1 MKQNR
6 VKDGRKALEG
16 AAESMEQIEEIFGKA
31 YDHKV
36 ISRLIPFLKPQK
48 KLLLMAFS
56 AMLIF
61 VITQSSFPYIIKIG
75 IDNHILNQDIE
86 GLTWVFIAFI
96 SIAFI
101 NWVSGYLQEIFASR
115 MSQGVLQ
122 NLRSKLFAHL
132 QKLPMSFYDKTE
144 VGRLMSRM
152 HGDVGQLQEV
162 GALIVATLGEL
173 LSLIGII
180 VFLMIMSFKL
190 AIITLIVVPV
200 LFILLIVWQK
210 LAKRLYIENRIS
222 HSITINNLAETI
234 NGSKIIQIL
243 TRQKTNMNSFHTKNS
258 HLLKTYK
265 SATYVSSG
273 VLPGVDFLTSIAI
286 SLVIFFGSKMIGQSL
301 DIGVLIAF
309 VMYVQRFFDPL
320 RQITMS
326 YTQFQRAMASGN
338 RIFEIMD
345 IEPDIIDAKHCK
357 KLTEVKGNIEFN
369 NLSFSYAANKPVLNN
384 INLKIKSGET
394 LAIVGHTGSGKTT
407 LISLLSRLYNLP
419 LNNGSINIDG
429 VNIQDIT
436 RDSLLDH
443 MAIVLQEPFLFSGTI
458 MDNIKYRLTE
468 ASEKDVI
475 KASKTVNAHQFIKDL
490 ELGYKTPIL
499 ERGSNL
505 STGQRQ
511 LISFARAILSN
522 PKILILDEATAN
534 IDSTTEDLIQKALK
548 NLVYERTAII
558 IAHRL
563 STIREADN
571 IAVMDQGNL
580 IEVGNH
586 KKLIQSN
593 GLYKKLYDFN
603 YDSIEIAR

>member
-1 MKQNR
+1 MKYRPQGTSTDN
-6 VKDGRKALEG
+6 
-16 AAESMEQIEEIFGKA
+16 QIEEIFGKA

-243 TRQKTNMNSFHTKNS
+243 TRQKTNMNSFDTKNS
-258 HLLKTYK
+258 HLLKTSK

-468 ASEKDVI
+468 ASEEDVI

-534 IDSTTEDLIQKALK
+534 IDSTTEDLIQKALQ

>member
-1 MKQNR
+1 
-6 VKDGRKALEG
+6 
-16 AAESMEQIEEIFGKA
+16 
-31 YDHKV
+31 
-36 ISRLIPFLKPQK
+36 
-48 KLLLMAFS
+48 
-56 AMLIF
+56 
-61 VITQSSFPYIIKIG
+61 
-75 IDNHILNQDIE
+75 
-86 GLTWVFIAFI
+86 
-96 SIAFI
+96 
-101 NWVSGYLQEIFASR
+101 

-243 TRQKTNMNSFHTKNS
+243 TRQKTNMNSFDTKNS
-258 HLLKTYK
+258 HLLKTSK

-326 YTQFQRAMASGN
+326 YTQFQRAMASG
-338 RIFEIMD
+338 
-345 IEPDIIDAKHCK
+345 
-357 KLTEVKGNIEFN
+357 
-369 NLSFSYAANKPVLNN
+369 LS
-384 INLKIKSGET
+384 
-394 LAIVGHTGSGKTT
+394 
-407 LISLLSRLYNLP
+407 LIH
-419 LNNGSINIDG
+419 I
-429 VNIQDIT
+429 
-436 RDSLLDH
+436 
-443 MAIVLQEPFLFSGTI
+443 
-458 MDNIKYRLTE
+458 
-468 ASEKDVI
+468 
-475 KASKTVNAHQFIKDL
+475 
-490 ELGYKTPIL
+490 
-499 ERGSNL
+499 
-505 STGQRQ
+505 
-511 LISFARAILSN
+511 
-522 PKILILDEATAN
+522 
-534 IDSTTEDLIQKALK
+534 
-548 NLVYERTAII
+548 
-558 IAHRL
+558 
-563 STIREADN
+563 
-571 IAVMDQGNL
+571 
-580 IEVGNH
+580 
-586 KKLIQSN
+586 
-593 GLYKKLYDFN
+593 
-603 YDSIEIAR
+603 

>member
-1 MKQNR
+1 MKYRPQGTSTDN
-6 VKDGRKALEG
+6 
-16 AAESMEQIEEIFGKA
+16 QIEEIFGKA

-243 TRQKTNMNSFHTKNS
+243 TRQKTNMNSFDTKNS
-258 HLLKTYK
+258 HLLKTSK

-326 YTQFQRAMASGN
+326 YTQLQRAMASGN

-357 KLTEVKGNIEFN
+357 KLTNVKGNIEFN

-468 ASEKDVI
+468 ASEEDVI

-534 IDSTTEDLIQKALK
+534 IDSTTEDLIQKALQ

>member
-1 MKQNR
+1 MKYRPQGTSTDN
-6 VKDGRKALEG
+6 
-16 AAESMEQIEEIFGKA
+16 QIEEIFGKA

-243 TRQKTNMNSFHTKNS
+243 TRQKTNMNSFDTKNS
-258 HLLKTYK
+258 HLLKTSK

>member
-1 MKQNR
+1 MGSEMCIR
-6 VKDGRKALEG
+6 D
-16 AAESMEQIEEIFGKA
+16 S
-31 YDHKV
+31 
-36 ISRLIPFLKPQK
+36 
-48 KLLLMAFS
+48 
-56 AMLIF
+56 
-61 VITQSSFPYIIKIG
+61 
-75 IDNHILNQDIE
+75 
-86 GLTWVFIAFI
+86 
-96 SIAFI
+96 
-101 NWVSGYLQEIFASR
+101 
-115 MSQGVLQ
+115 
-122 NLRSKLFAHL
+122 
-132 QKLPMSFYDKTE
+132 
-144 VGRLMSRM
+144 
-152 HGDVGQLQEV
+152 
-162 GALIVATLGEL
+162 
-173 LSLIGII
+173 
-180 VFLMIMSFKL
+180 
-190 AIITLIVVPV
+190 VVPV

-243 TRQKTNMNSFHTKNS
+243 TRQKTNMNSFDTKNS
-258 HLLKTYK
+258 HLLKTSK

-357 KLTEVKGNIEFN
+357 KLTNVKGNIEFN

-468 ASEKDVI
+468 ASEEDVI
-475 KASKTVNAHQFIKDL
+475 KASKTVNAHQFIKNL

>member
-1 MKQNR
+1 MKYRPQGTSTDNQ
-6 VKDGRKALEG
+6 V
-16 AAESMEQIEEIFGKA
+16 EEIFGKA

-36 ISRLIPFLKPQK
+36 ISRLIPFLQPQK

-96 SIAFI
+96 SIAFM
-101 NWVSGYLQEIFASR
+101 NWISGYLQEIFASR

-200 LFILLIVWQK
+200 LFILLIIWQK

-243 TRQKTNMNSFHTKNS
+243 TRQKTNMNSFDTKNS
-258 HLLKTYK
+258 HLLKTSK

-345 IEPDIIDAKHCK
+345 IKPEITDSKNSK
-357 KLTEVKGNIEFN
+357 ELTNVKGNIEFN
-369 NLSFSYAANKPVLNN
+369 NLSFSYAPNKPVLNN
-384 INLKIKSGET
+384 INLKIKNGET

-429 VNIQDIT
+429 VNIQNIT

-458 MDNIKYRLTE
+458 MDNIKYRLTN

-475 KASKTVNAHQFIKDL
+475 NASKTVNAHQFITNL

-586 KKLIQSN
+586 DKLIQSN

>member
-1 MKQNR
+1 MKYRPQGTSTDN
-6 VKDGRKALEG
+6 
-16 AAESMEQIEEIFGKA
+16 QIEEIFGKA

-222 HSITINNLAETI
+222 HSVTINNLAETI

-243 TRQKTNMNSFHTKNS
+243 TRQKTNMNSFDTKNS
-258 HLLKTYK
+258 HLLKTSK

-357 KLTEVKGNIEFN
+357 KLTKVKGNIEFN

-429 VNIQDIT
+429 INI
-436 RDSLLDH
+436 L
-443 MAIVLQEPFLFSGTI
+443 FLR
-458 MDNIKYRLTE
+458 K
-468 ASEKDVI
+468 
-475 KASKTVNAHQFIKDL
+475 
-490 ELGYKTPIL
+490 
-499 ERGSNL
+499 
-505 STGQRQ
+505 
-511 LISFARAILSN
+511 
-522 PKILILDEATAN
+522 
-534 IDSTTEDLIQKALK
+534 
-548 NLVYERTAII
+548 
-558 IAHRL
+558 
-563 STIREADN
+563 
-571 IAVMDQGNL
+571 
-580 IEVGNH
+580 
-586 KKLIQSN
+586 
-593 GLYKKLYDFN
+593 
-603 YDSIEIAR
+603 

>member
-1 MKQNR
+1 MKYRPQGTSTDN
-6 VKDGRKALEG
+6 
-16 AAESMEQIEEIFGKA
+16 QIEEIFGKA

-243 TRQKTNMNSFHTKNS
+243 TRQKTNMNSFDTKNS
-258 HLLKTYK
+258 HLLKTSK

-357 KLTEVKGNIEFN
+357 KLTKNTVEVILEKG
-369 NLSFSYAANKPVLNN
+369 
-384 INLKIKSGET
+384 
-394 LAIVGHTGSGKTT
+394 
-407 LISLLSRLYNLP
+407 SLY
-419 LNNGSINIDG
+419 INII
-429 VNIQDIT
+429 NK
-436 RDSLLDH
+436 
-443 MAIVLQEPFLFSGTI
+443 E
-458 MDNIKYRLTE
+458 
-468 ASEKDVI
+468 
-475 KASKTVNAHQFIKDL
+475 
-490 ELGYKTPIL
+490 
-499 ERGSNL
+499 
-505 STGQRQ
+505 
-511 LISFARAILSN
+511 
-522 PKILILDEATAN
+522 
-534 IDSTTEDLIQKALK
+534 
-548 NLVYERTAII
+548 
-558 IAHRL
+558 
-563 STIREADN
+563 
-571 IAVMDQGNL
+571 AVMTGPA
-580 IEVGNH
+580 
-586 KKLIQSN
+586 
-593 GLYKKLYDFN
+593 
-603 YDSIEIAR
+603 EISYHGSLEI

>member
-1 MKQNR
+1 MKYRPQGTSTDN
-6 VKDGRKALEG
+6 
-16 AAESMEQIEEIFGKA
+16 QIEEIFGKA

-243 TRQKTNMNSFHTKNS
+243 TRQKTNMNSFDTKNS
-258 HLLKTYK
+258 HLLKTSK

-286 SLVIFFGSKMIGQSL
+286 SLVIFFGS
-301 DIGVLIAF
+301 
-309 VMYVQRFFDPL
+309 
-320 RQITMS
+320 
-326 YTQFQRAMASGN
+326 
-338 RIFEIMD
+338 
-345 IEPDIIDAKHCK
+345 
-357 KLTEVKGNIEFN
+357 
-369 NLSFSYAANKPVLNN
+369 
-384 INLKIKSGET
+384 
-394 LAIVGHTGSGKTT
+394 
-407 LISLLSRLYNLP
+407 
-419 LNNGSINIDG
+419 
-429 VNIQDIT
+429 
-436 RDSLLDH
+436 
-443 MAIVLQEPFLFSGTI
+443 
-458 MDNIKYRLTE
+458 
-468 ASEKDVI
+468 
-475 KASKTVNAHQFIKDL
+475 
-490 ELGYKTPIL
+490 
-499 ERGSNL
+499 
-505 STGQRQ
+505 
-511 LISFARAILSN
+511 
-522 PKILILDEATAN
+522 
-534 IDSTTEDLIQKALK
+534 
-548 NLVYERTAII
+548 
-558 IAHRL
+558 
-563 STIREADN
+563 
-571 IAVMDQGNL
+571 
-580 IEVGNH
+580 
-586 KKLIQSN
+586 
-593 GLYKKLYDFN
+593 
-603 YDSIEIAR
+603 

>member
-1 MKQNR
+1 MKYRPQGTSTDN
-6 VKDGRKALEG
+6 
-16 AAESMEQIEEIFGKA
+16 QIEEIFGKA

-243 TRQKTNMNSFHTKNS
+243 TRQKTNMNSFDTKNS
-258 HLLKTYK
+258 HLLKTSK

-419 LNNGSINIDG
+419 LNNRSINIDG

>member
-1 MKQNR
+1 MKYRPQGTSTDN
-6 VKDGRKALEG
+6 
-16 AAESMEQIEEIFGKA
+16 QIEEIFGKA

-243 TRQKTNMNSFHTKNS
+243 TRQKTNMNSFDTKNS
-258 HLLKTYK
+258 HLLKTSK

-534 IDSTTEDLIQKALK
+534 IDSTTEDLIQKALQ

>member
-1 MKQNR
+1 MKYRPQGTSTDN
-6 VKDGRKALEG
+6 
-16 AAESMEQIEEIFGKA
+16 QIEEIFGKA

-122 NLRSKLFAHL
+122 NLRSKLFGHL

-243 TRQKTNMNSFHTKNS
+243 TRQKTNMNSFDTKNS
-258 HLLKTYK
+258 HLLKTSK

-357 KLTEVKGNIEFN
+357 KLTNVKGNIEFN

-468 ASEKDVI
+468 ASEEDVI
-475 KASKTVNAHQFIKDL
+475 KASKTVNAHQFIKNL

>member
-1 MKQNR
+1 MKYRPQGTSVDN
-6 VKDGRKALEG
+6 
-16 AAESMEQIEEIFGKA
+16 QIEEIFGKA

-36 ISRLIPFLKPQK
+36 ISRLVPFLKPQK
-48 KLLLMAFS
+48 KLLFMAIS

-75 IDNHILNQDIE
+75 IDNHILTKDIE
-86 GLTWVFIAFI
+86 GLTWIFVAFI

-101 NWVSGYLQEIFASR
+101 NWGSGYLQETFASR

-122 NLRSKLFAHL
+122 NLRSKLFSHL

-162 GALIVATLGEL
+162 GALIVATSGEL

-180 VFLMIMSFKL
+180 IFLMIMSFKL
-190 AIITLIVVPV
+190 AIITLIVVPA

-210 LAKRLYIENRIS
+210 LAKKLYIENRIS
-222 HSITINNLAETI
+222 HSVTINNLAETI

-243 TRQKTNMNSFHTKNS
+243 TRQKTNMQLFDTKNS
-258 HLLKTYK
+258 HLLKTSK

-286 SLVIFFGSKMIGQSL
+286 SLVIFFGSQMIGHSL

-345 IEPDIIDAKHCK
+345 IKPEINESIRSKELK
-357 KLTEVKGNIEFN
+357 SIEGNIAFN
-369 NLSFSYAANKPVLNN
+369 NLTFSYTHNNPVLKN
-384 INLKIKSGET
+384 INLEVKSGET

-407 LISLLSRLYNLP
+407 LISLLSRLYNIP
-419 LNNGSINIDG
+419 LESGSIEIDG
-429 VNIQDIT
+429 INIQNVT
-436 RDSLLDH
+436 RDSLLNQ
-443 MAIVLQEPFLFSGTI
+443 MSIVLQEPFLFSGTI

-468 ASEKDVI
+468 SSREEVI
-475 KASKTVNAHQFIKDL
+475 NASKTVNAHNFISDL
-490 ELGYKTPIL
+490 ELGYDTPIL

-534 IDSTTEDLIQKALK
+534 IDSTTEDLIQNALK
-548 NLVYERTAII
+548 NLFHKRTAII

-563 STIREADN
+563 STIRDADK
-571 IAVMDQGNL
+571 IAVMDQGSL

-586 KKLIQSN
+586 IELIKSN

-603 YDSIEIAR
+603 YDSIELANK

>member
-1 MKQNR
+1 MKYRPQGTSTDN
-6 VKDGRKALEG
+6 
-16 AAESMEQIEEIFGKA
+16 QIEEIFGKA

-122 NLRSKLFAHL
+122 NLRSKLFGHL

-243 TRQKTNMNSFHTKNS
+243 TRQKTNMNSFDTKNS
-258 HLLKTYK
+258 HLLKTSK

-357 KLTEVKGNIEFN
+357 KLTNVKGNIEFN

-468 ASEKDVI
+468 ASEEDVI

>member
-1 MKQNR
+1 M
-6 VKDGRKALEG
+6 RKYLPQG
-16 AAESMEQIEEIFGKA
+16 TSTDNQIEEIFGKA

-122 NLRSKLFAHL
+122 NLRSKLFGHL

-243 TRQKTNMNSFHTKNS
+243 TRQKTNMNSFDTKNS
-258 HLLKTYK
+258 HLLKTSK

-357 KLTEVKGNIEFN
+357 KLTNVKGNIEFN

-468 ASEKDVI
+468 ASEEDVI
-475 KASKTVNAHQFIKDL
+475 KASKTVNAHQFIKNL

>member
-1 MKQNR
+1 MKYRPTGTSTDN
-6 VKDGRKALEG
+6 
-16 AAESMEQIEEIFGKA
+16 QIEEIFGKA

-122 NLRSKLFAHL
+122 NLRSKLFGHL

-243 TRQKTNMNSFHTKNS
+243 TRQKTNMNSFDTKNS
-258 HLLKTYK
+258 HLLKTSK

-357 KLTEVKGNIEFN
+357 KLTNVKGNIEFN

-468 ASEKDVI
+468 ASEEDVI

>member
-1 MKQNR
+1 MKYRPTGTSTDN
-6 VKDGRKALEG
+6 
-16 AAESMEQIEEIFGKA
+16 QIEEIFGKA

-122 NLRSKLFAHL
+122 NLRSKLFGHL

-243 TRQKTNMNSFHTKNS
+243 TRQKTNMNSFDTKNS
-258 HLLKTYK
+258 HLLKTSK

-357 KLTEVKGNIEFN
+357 KLTNVKGNIEFN

-468 ASEKDVI
+468 ASEEDVI
-475 KASKTVNAHQFIKDL
+475 KASKTVNAHQFIKNL

>member
-1 MKQNR
+1 MKYRPQGTSTDN
-6 VKDGRKALEG
+6 
-16 AAESMEQIEEIFGKA
+16 QIEEIFGKA

-243 TRQKTNMNSFHTKNS
+243 TRQKTNMNSFDTKNS
-258 HLLKTYK
+258 HLLKTSK

-345 IEPDIIDAKHCK
+345 IEPDIIDEKHCK

-468 ASEKDVI
+468 ASEEDVI

-534 IDSTTEDLIQKALK
+534 IDSTTEDLIQKALQ

>member
-1 MKQNR
+1 MKYRPQGTSTDN
-6 VKDGRKALEG
+6 
-16 AAESMEQIEEIFGKA
+16 QIEEIFGKA

-243 TRQKTNMNSFHTKNS
+243 TRQKTNMNSFDTKNS
-258 HLLKTYK
+258 HLLKTSK

-345 IEPDIIDAKHCK
+345 IEPDIIDEKHCK
-357 KLTEVKGNIEFN
+357 KLTNVKGNIEFN

-468 ASEKDVI
+468 ASEEDVI

-534 IDSTTEDLIQKALK
+534 IDSTTEDLIQKALQ

>member
-1 MKQNR
+1 MKYRPQGTSTDN
-6 VKDGRKALEG
+6 
-16 AAESMEQIEEIFGKA
+16 QIEEIFGKA

-243 TRQKTNMNSFHTKNS
+243 TRQKTNMNSFDTKNS
-258 HLLKTYK
+258 HLLKTSK

-345 IEPDIIDAKHCK
+345 IEPDIIDEKHCK
-357 KLTEVKGNIEFN
+357 KLTNVKGNIEFN

-468 ASEKDVI
+468 ASEEDVI

>member
-1 MKQNR
+1 MKYRPQGTSVDN
-6 VKDGRKALEG
+6 
-16 AAESMEQIEEIFGKA
+16 QIEEIFGKA

-36 ISRLIPFLKPQK
+36 ISRLVPFLKPQK
-48 KLLLMAFS
+48 KLLFMAIS

-75 IDNHILNQDIE
+75 IDNHILTKDIE
-86 GLTWVFIAFI
+86 GLTWVFVAFI

-101 NWVSGYLQEIFASR
+101 NWGSGYLQETFASR

-122 NLRSKLFAHL
+122 NLRSKLFSHL

-162 GALIVATLGEL
+162 GALIVATSGEL

-180 VFLMIMSFKL
+180 IFLMIMSFKL
-190 AIITLIVVPV
+190 AIITLIVVPA

-210 LAKRLYIENRIS
+210 LAKKLYIENRIS
-222 HSITINNLAETI
+222 HSVTINNLAETI

-243 TRQKTNMNSFHTKNS
+243 TRQKTNMQLFDTKNS
-258 HLLKTYK
+258 HLLKTSK

-286 SLVIFFGSKMIGQSL
+286 SLVIFFGSQMIGHSL

-345 IEPDIIDAKHCK
+345 IKPEINESIRSKELK
-357 KLTEVKGNIEFN
+357 SIEGNIAFN
-369 NLSFSYAANKPVLNN
+369 NLTFSYTHNNPVLKN
-384 INLKIKSGET
+384 INLEVKTGET

-407 LISLLSRLYNLP
+407 LISLLSRLYNIP
-419 LNNGSINIDG
+419 LESGSIEIDG
-429 VNIQDIT
+429 INIQNVT
-436 RDSLLDH
+436 RDSLLNQ
-443 MAIVLQEPFLFSGTI
+443 MSIVLQEPFLFSGTI

-468 ASEKDVI
+468 SSREEVI
-475 KASKTVNAHQFIKDL
+475 NASKTVNAHNFISDL
-490 ELGYKTPIL
+490 ELGYDTPIL

-534 IDSTTEDLIQKALK
+534 IDSTTEDLIQNALK
-548 NLVYERTAII
+548 NLVHKRTAII

-563 STIREADN
+563 STIRDADK
-571 IAVMDQGNL
+571 IAVMDQGSL

-586 KKLIQSN
+586 IELIKSN

-603 YDSIEIAR
+603 YDSIELANK

>member
-1 MKQNR
+1 MKYHPQASSSDNQ
-6 VKDGRKALEG
+6 
-16 AAESMEQIEEIFGKA
+16 MEEIFGKA

-36 ISRLIPFLKPQK
+36 INRLIPFFKLQK
-48 KLLLMAFS
+48 KLILIATI

-75 IDNHILNQDIE
+75 IDNHILKNDIG
-86 GLTWVFIAFI
+86 GLTWVFVAFI

-101 NWVSGYLQEIFASR
+101 NWCSGYLQEIFASR

-122 NLRSKLFAHL
+122 NLRSNLFSHL
-132 QKLPMSFYDKTE
+132 QKLPMSFYDKNE

-162 GALIVATLGEL
+162 GALIVATSGEL

-180 VFLMIMSFKL
+180 IFLMIMSFKL
-190 AIITLIVVPV
+190 AIITLSVVPL

-210 LAKRLYIENRIS
+210 LAKKLYIENRIS
-222 HSITINNLAETI
+222 HSETITNLAENI

-243 TRQKTNMNSFHTKNS
+243 TRQKTNMRLFDNKNS
-258 HLLKTYK
+258 YLLKTSK
-265 SATYVSSG
+265 SATYISSG
-273 VLPGVDFLTSIAI
+273 VLPGVDFITSIAI
-286 SLVIFFGSKMIGQSL
+286 SLVLFFGSKLIGQSL
-301 DIGVLIAF
+301 EIGVLIAF

-345 IEPDIIDAKHCK
+345 INPEIIDSSKAKDI
-357 KLTEVKGNIEFN
+357 TDIKGDIEFK
-369 NLSFSYAANKPVLNN
+369 NLTFSYVPNKPVLND
-384 INLKIKSGET
+384 INLKIKAGET

-407 LISLLSRLYNLP
+407 LISLLSRLYNLK
-419 LNNGSINIDG
+419 LENGLINID
-429 VNIQDIT
+429 NIDIQNIT
-436 RDSLLDH
+436 RNSLLKH
-443 MAIVLQEPFLFSGTI
+443 MAIVLQEPFLFTGTI
-458 MDNIKYRLTE
+458 MDNIKYRLTTSPDE
-468 ASEKDVI
+468 DVI
-475 KASKTVNAHQFIKDL
+475 NAAKTVNAHDFIKEL
-490 ELGYKTPIL
+490 ELGYKTPVL

-534 IDSTTEDLIQKALK
+534 IDSTTEDLIQKALQ
-548 NLVYERTAII
+548 NLIYKRTAII

-563 STIREADN
+563 STIREADK

-586 KKLIQSN
+586 NELIKSN

-603 YDSIEIAR
+603 YDSIELANNKI

>member
-1 MKQNR
+1 MKYRPQGTSTDN
-6 VKDGRKALEG
+6 
-16 AAESMEQIEEIFGKA
+16 QIEEIFGKA

-243 TRQKTNMNSFHTKNS
+243 TRQKTNMNSFDTKNS
-258 HLLKTYK
+258 HLLKTSK

-345 IEPDIIDAKHCK
+345 IEPDIIDEKHCK
-357 KLTEVKGNIEFN
+357 KLTNVKGNIEFN

>member
-1 MKQNR
+1 MKYRPQATST
-6 VKDGRKALEG
+6 DD
-16 AAESMEQIEEIFGKA
+16 QIEEIFGKA

-48 KLLLMAFS
+48 KLLIMAIA

-75 IDNHILNQDIE
+75 IDNHILTKDID
-86 GLTWVFIAFI
+86 GLTWVFVAFI
-96 SIAFI
+96 SIAFM
-101 NWVSGYLQEIFASR
+101 NWGSGYLQEIFASR

-122 NLRSKLFAHL
+122 NLRSDLFGHL
-132 QKLPMSFYDKTE
+132 QKLPMSFYDKTA

-162 GALIVATLGEL
+162 GALIVATAGEL

-210 LAKRLYIENRIS
+210 LAKKLYIENRIS
-222 HSITINNLAETI
+222 HSITINNLAENI

-243 TRQKTNMNSFHTKNS
+243 TRQQTNMRSFNTKNS
-258 HLLKTYK
+258 YLLKTSK

-345 IEPDIIDAKHCK
+345 IKPENNDSIQTKE
-357 KLTEVKGNIEFN
+357 LTEVKGTIEFN
-369 NLSFSYAANKPVLNN
+369 NLTFSYVPNKPVLNN
-384 INLKIKSGET
+384 INLKINHGET

-407 LISLLSRLYNLP
+407 LISLLSRLYDLP
-419 LNNGSINIDG
+419 LESGSINVDG
-429 VNIQDIT
+429 NNIQDIT
-436 RDSLLDH
+436 RDSLLKH

-468 ASEKDVI
+468 ASKEDVI
-475 KASKTVNAHQFIKDL
+475 NAAKTVNAHDFITNL
-490 ELGYKTPIL
+490 ELGYNTQIL

-511 LISFARAILSN
+511 LISFARALLSN

-534 IDSTTEDLIQKALK
+534 IDSTTEDLIQKALQ
-548 NLVYERTAII
+548 NLVYKRTAII

-563 STIREADN
+563 STIREADK

-586 KKLIQSN
+586 KELINSN

-603 YDSIEIAR
+603 YDSIELAHKTI

>member
-1 MKQNR
+1 MKYRPQGTSTDN
-6 VKDGRKALEG
+6 
-16 AAESMEQIEEIFGKA
+16 QIEEIFGKA

-222 HSITINNLAETI
+222 HSVTINNLAETI

-243 TRQKTNMNSFHTKNS
+243 TRQKTNMNSFDTKNS
-258 HLLKTYK
+258 HLLKTSK

-357 KLTEVKGNIEFN
+357 KLTNVKGNIEFN

-429 VNIQDIT
+429 INIQDIT

-468 ASEKDVI
+468 ASEEDVI

>member
-1 MKQNR
+1 MKYRPQGTSTDN
-6 VKDGRKALEG
+6 
-16 AAESMEQIEEIFGKA
+16 QIEEIFGKA

-243 TRQKTNMNSFHTKNS
+243 TRQKTNMNSFDTKNS
-258 HLLKTYK
+258 HLLKTSK

-357 KLTEVKGNIEFN
+357 KLTNVKGNIEFN

-468 ASEKDVI
+468 ASEEDVI

>member
-1 MKQNR
+1 MKYRPQGTSTDN
-6 VKDGRKALEG
+6 
-16 AAESMEQIEEIFGKA
+16 QIEEIFGKA

-144 VGRLMSRM
+144 VGRIMSRM

-243 TRQKTNMNSFHTKNS
+243 TRQKTNMNSFDTKNS
-258 HLLKTYK
+258 HLLKTSK

-345 IEPDIIDAKHCK
+345 IEPDIIDEKHCK
-357 KLTEVKGNIEFN
+357 KLTNVKGNIEFN

-468 ASEKDVI
+468 ASEEDVI

>member
-1 MKQNR
+1 MKYRPQGTSTDN
-6 VKDGRKALEG
+6 
-16 AAESMEQIEEIFGKA
+16 QIEEIFGKA

-243 TRQKTNMNSFHTKNS
+243 TRQKTNMNSFDTKNS
-258 HLLKTYK
+258 HLLKTSK

-338 RIFEIMD
+338 RIFEIID

-357 KLTEVKGNIEFN
+357 KLTNVKGNIEFN

-407 LISLLSRLYNLP
+407 LISLLSRLYDLP
-419 LNNGSINIDG
+419 LESGSINVDG
-429 VNIQDIT
+429 NNIQDIT
-436 RDSLLDH
+436 RDSLLKH

-468 ASEKDVI
+468 ASEEDVI

>member
-1 MKQNR
+1 MKYRPQGTSADN
-6 VKDGRKALEG
+6 
-16 AAESMEQIEEIFGKA
+16 QIEEIFGKA

-36 ISRLIPFLKPQK
+36 ISRLVPFLKPQK
-48 KLLLMAFS
+48 KLLFMAIS

-75 IDNHILNQDIE
+75 IDNHILTKDIE
-86 GLTWVFIAFI
+86 GLTWIFVAFI

-101 NWVSGYLQEIFASR
+101 NWGSGYLQETFASR

-122 NLRSKLFAHL
+122 NLRSKLFSHL

-162 GALIVATLGEL
+162 GALIVATSGEL

-180 VFLMIMSFKL
+180 IFLMIMSFKL
-190 AIITLIVVPV
+190 AIITLIVVPA

-210 LAKRLYIENRIS
+210 LAKKLYIENRIS
-222 HSITINNLAETI
+222 HSVTINNLAETI

-243 TRQKTNMNSFHTKNS
+243 TRQKTNMQLFDTKNS
-258 HLLKTYK
+258 HLLKTSK

-286 SLVIFFGSKMIGQSL
+286 SLVIFFGSQMIGHSL

-345 IEPDIIDAKHCK
+345 IKPEINESIRSKELK
-357 KLTEVKGNIEFN
+357 SIEGNIAFN
-369 NLSFSYAANKPVLNN
+369 NLTFSYTHNNPVLKN
-384 INLKIKSGET
+384 INLEVKSGET

-407 LISLLSRLYNLP
+407 LISLLSRLYNIP
-419 LNNGSINIDG
+419 LESGSIEIDG
-429 VNIQDIT
+429 INIQNVT
-436 RDSLLDH
+436 RDSLLNQ
-443 MAIVLQEPFLFSGTI
+443 MSIVLQEPFLFSGTI

-468 ASEKDVI
+468 SSREEVI
-475 KASKTVNAHQFIKDL
+475 NASKTVNAHNFISDL
-490 ELGYKTPIL
+490 ELGYDTPIL

-534 IDSTTEDLIQKALK
+534 IDSTTEDLIQNALK
-548 NLVYERTAII
+548 NLFHKRTAII

-563 STIREADN
+563 STIRDADK
-571 IAVMDQGNL
+571 IAVMDQGSL

-586 KKLIQSN
+586 IELIKSN

-603 YDSIEIAR
+603 YDSIELANK

>member
-1 MKQNR
+1 MKYRPQGTSVDN
-6 VKDGRKALEG
+6 
-16 AAESMEQIEEIFGKA
+16 QIEEIFGKA

-36 ISRLIPFLKPQK
+36 ISRLVPFLKPQK
-48 KLLLMAFS
+48 KLLFMAIS

-75 IDNHILNQDIE
+75 IDNHILTKDIE
-86 GLTWVFIAFI
+86 GLTWVFVAFI

-101 NWVSGYLQEIFASR
+101 NWGSGYLQETFASR

-122 NLRSKLFAHL
+122 NLRSKLFSHL

-162 GALIVATLGEL
+162 GALIVATSGEL

-180 VFLMIMSFKL
+180 IFLMIMSFKL
-190 AIITLIVVPV
+190 AIITLIVVPA

-210 LAKRLYIENRIS
+210 LAKKLYIENRIS
-222 HSITINNLAETI
+222 HSVTINNLAETI

-243 TRQKTNMNSFHTKNS
+243 TRQKTNMQLFDTKNS
-258 HLLKTYK
+258 HLLKTSK

-286 SLVIFFGSKMIGQSL
+286 SLVIFFGSQMIGHSL

-345 IEPDIIDAKHCK
+345 IKPEINESIRSKELK
-357 KLTEVKGNIEFN
+357 SIEGNIAFN
-369 NLSFSYAANKPVLNN
+369 NLTFSYTHNNPVLKN
-384 INLKIKSGET
+384 INLEVKSGET

-407 LISLLSRLYNLP
+407 LISLLSRLYNIP
-419 LNNGSINIDG
+419 LESGSIEIDG
-429 VNIQDIT
+429 INIQNVT
-436 RDSLLDH
+436 RDSLLNQ
-443 MAIVLQEPFLFSGTI
+443 MSIVLQEPFLFSGTI

-468 ASEKDVI
+468 SSREEVI
-475 KASKTVNAHQFIKDL
+475 NASKTVNAHNFISDL
-490 ELGYKTPIL
+490 ELGYDTRIL

-534 IDSTTEDLIQKALK
+534 IDSTTEDLIQNALK
-548 NLVYERTAII
+548 NLVHKRTAII

-563 STIREADN
+563 STIRDADK
-571 IAVMDQGNL
+571 IAVMDQGSL

-586 KKLIQSN
+586 IELIKSN

-603 YDSIEIAR
+603 YDSIELANK

>member
-1 MKQNR
+1 MKYRPQGTSTDN
-6 VKDGRKALEG
+6 
-16 AAESMEQIEEIFGKA
+16 QIEEIFGKA

-243 TRQKTNMNSFHTKNS
+243 TRQKTNMNSFDTKNS
-258 HLLKTYK
+258 HLLKTSK

-468 ASEKDVI
+468 ASEEDVI

>member
-1 MKQNR
+1 MKYRPQGTSVDN
-6 VKDGRKALEG
+6 
-16 AAESMEQIEEIFGKA
+16 QIEEIFGKA

-36 ISRLIPFLKPQK
+36 ISRLVPFLKPQK
-48 KLLLMAFS
+48 KLLFMAIS

-75 IDNHILNQDIE
+75 IDNHILTKDIE
-86 GLTWVFIAFI
+86 GLTWVFVAFI

-101 NWVSGYLQEIFASR
+101 NWGSGYLQETFASR

-122 NLRSKLFAHL
+122 NLRSKLFSHL

-162 GALIVATLGEL
+162 GALIVATSGEL

-180 VFLMIMSFKL
+180 IFLMIMSFKL
-190 AIITLIVVPV
+190 AIITLIVVPA

-210 LAKRLYIENRIS
+210 LAKKLYIENRIS
-222 HSITINNLAETI
+222 HSVTINNLAETI

-243 TRQKTNMNSFHTKNS
+243 TRQKTNMQLFDTKNS
-258 HLLKTYK
+258 HLLKTSK

-286 SLVIFFGSKMIGQSL
+286 SLVIFFGSQMIGHSL

-345 IEPDIIDAKHCK
+345 IKPEINESIRSKELK
-357 KLTEVKGNIEFN
+357 SIEGNIAFN
-369 NLSFSYAANKPVLNN
+369 NLTFSYTHNNPVLKN
-384 INLKIKSGET
+384 INLEVKSGET

-407 LISLLSRLYNLP
+407 LISLLSRLYNIP
-419 LNNGSINIDG
+419 LESGSIEIDG
-429 VNIQDIT
+429 INIQNVT
-436 RDSLLDH
+436 RDSLLNQ
-443 MAIVLQEPFLFSGTI
+443 MSIVLQEPFLFSGTI

-468 ASEKDVI
+468 SSREEVI
-475 KASKTVNAHQFIKDL
+475 NASKTVNAHNFISDL
-490 ELGYKTPIL
+490 ELGYDTPIL

-534 IDSTTEDLIQKALK
+534 IDSTTEDLIQNALK
-548 NLVYERTAII
+548 NLVHKRTAII

-563 STIREADN
+563 STIRDADK
-571 IAVMDQGNL
+571 IAVMDQGSL

-586 KKLIQSN
+586 IELIKSN

-603 YDSIEIAR
+603 YDSIELANK

>member
-1 MKQNR
+1 MKYRPQGTSTDN
-6 VKDGRKALEG
+6 
-16 AAESMEQIEEIFGKA
+16 QIEEIFGKA

-243 TRQKTNMNSFHTKNS
+243 TRQKTNMNSFDTKNS
-258 HLLKTYK
+258 HLLKTSK

-357 KLTEVKGNIEFN
+357 KLTNVKGNIEFN

-468 ASEKDVI
+468 ASEEDVI

-534 IDSTTEDLIQKALK
+534 IDSTTEDLIQKALQ

>member
-1 MKQNR
+1 MKYRPQGTSVDN
-6 VKDGRKALEG
+6 
-16 AAESMEQIEEIFGKA
+16 QIEEIFGKA

-36 ISRLIPFLKPQK
+36 ISRLVPFLKPQK
-48 KLLLMAFS
+48 KLLFMAIS

-75 IDNHILNQDIE
+75 IDNHILTKDIE
-86 GLTWVFIAFI
+86 GLTWVFVAFI

-101 NWVSGYLQEIFASR
+101 NWGSGYLQETFASR

-122 NLRSKLFAHL
+122 NLRSKLFSHL

-162 GALIVATLGEL
+162 GALIVATSGEL

-180 VFLMIMSFKL
+180 IFLMIMSFKL
-190 AIITLIVVPV
+190 AIITLIVVPA

-210 LAKRLYIENRIS
+210 LAKKLYIENRIS
-222 HSITINNLAETI
+222 HSVTINNLAETI

-243 TRQKTNMNSFHTKNS
+243 TRQKTNMQLFDTKNS
-258 HLLKTYK
+258 HLLKTSK

-286 SLVIFFGSKMIGQSL
+286 SLVIFFGSQMIGHSL

-345 IEPDIIDAKHCK
+345 IKPEINESIRSKELK
-357 KLTEVKGNIEFN
+357 SIEGNIAFN
-369 NLSFSYAANKPVLNN
+369 NLTFSYTHNNPVLKN
-384 INLKIKSGET
+384 INLEVKSGET

-407 LISLLSRLYNLP
+407 LISLLSRLYNIP
-419 LNNGSINIDG
+419 LESGSIEIDG
-429 VNIQDIT
+429 INIQNVT
-436 RDSLLDH
+436 RDSLLNQ
-443 MAIVLQEPFLFSGTI
+443 MSIVLQEPFLFSGTI

-468 ASEKDVI
+468 SSREEVI
-475 KASKTVNAHQFIKDL
+475 NASKTVNAHNFISDL
-490 ELGYKTPIL
+490 ELGYDTRIL

-534 IDSTTEDLIQKALK
+534 IDSTTEDLIQNALK
-548 NLVYERTAII
+548 NLFHKRTAII

-563 STIREADN
+563 STIRDADK
-571 IAVMDQGNL
+571 IAVMDQGSL

-586 KKLIQSN
+586 IELIKSN

-603 YDSIEIAR
+603 YDSIELANK

>member
-1 MKQNR
+1 MKYRPTGTSTDN
-6 VKDGRKALEG
+6 
-16 AAESMEQIEEIFGKA
+16 QIEEIFGKA

-243 TRQKTNMNSFHTKNS
+243 TRQKTNMNSFDTKNS
-258 HLLKTYK
+258 HLLKTSK

-357 KLTEVKGNIEFN
+357 KLTNVKGNIEFN

-468 ASEKDVI
+468 ASEEDVI
-475 KASKTVNAHQFIKDL
+475 KASKTVNAHQFIKNL

>member
-1 MKQNR
+1 MKYRPQGTSTDN
-6 VKDGRKALEG
+6 
-16 AAESMEQIEEIFGKA
+16 QIEEIFGKA

-243 TRQKTNMNSFHTKNS
+243 TRQKTNMNSFDTKNS
-258 HLLKTYK
+258 HLLKTSK

-326 YTQFQRAMASGN
+326 YTQLQRAMASGN

-345 IEPDIIDAKHCK
+345 IEPDIIDEKHCK
-357 KLTEVKGNIEFN
+357 KLTNVKGNIEFN

-468 ASEKDVI
+468 ASEEDVI

-534 IDSTTEDLIQKALK
+534 IDSTTEDLIQKALQ